1 MNSAPPDLQPARL
14 TYFLQWAAL
23 CLGFWGLDSG
33 IDALFFESNL
43 NYWESFTNQEPFELY
58 FRIGFCSL
66 LTVFYVILERQF
78 REVASLQNQVR
89 SYASHVTNINRLAQV
104 ASWEMDLQNGDC
116 RWSPE
121 LYDLLQLPPQSL
133 SDLHSFA
140 QHLPESELAYF
151 NSSLAAAME
160 VGQPLNI
167 EHRFIDPNG
176 EYRLL
181 RQMGKTSSGPDG
193 RQKLLVAL
201 IDETRQNNNIY
212 NLKLFERVVESAS
225 EAILLTD
232 HQNRIFSANRAFET
246 ITGYNLAEV
255 QGKDPKLL
263 GSGRHGKAYF
273 KGMWSSINQTGFW
286 EGEIWDRRKTG
297 EIYPKHLTI
306 FTLRCHLT
314 NRLVHVGMFH
324 DISAQKELE
333 ASLQHHA
340 FVDPLTGLPNRIQL
354 HHNMV
359 KLTEVAKRKK
369 FGYAVLFIDL
379 DGFKPINDE
388 FGHQVGDQALLH
400 VGNILQGA
408 VRASDYAARLGG
420 DEFVCVLVGNID
432 EATLLNLAEGIL
444 QKIGTPFLVEQQ
456 PLQLGASIGISRF
469 PHHGE
474 EIADLL
480 KKADEAMYQAKRAG
494 KKGIMIWDAK
504 PKEP

>member
-1 MNSAPPDLQPARL
+1 
-14 TYFLQWAAL
+14 
-23 CLGFWGLDSG
+23 
-33 IDALFFESNL
+33 
-43 NYWESFTNQEPFELY
+43 
-58 FRIGFCSL
+58 
-66 LTVFYVILERQF
+66 
-78 REVASLQNQVR
+78 
-89 SYASHVTNINRLAQV
+89 
-104 ASWEMDLQNGDC
+104 
-116 RWSPE
+116 
-121 LYDLLQLPPQSL
+121 
-133 SDLHSFA
+133 
-140 QHLPESELAYF
+140 
-151 NSSLAAAME
+151 
-160 VGQPLNI
+160 
-167 EHRFIDPNG
+167 
-176 EYRLL
+176 
-181 RQMGKTSSGPDG
+181 
-193 RQKLLVAL
+193 
-201 IDETRQNNNIY
+201 
-212 NLKLFERVVESAS
+212 
-225 EAILLTD
+225 
-232 HQNRIFSANRAFET
+232 
-246 ITGYNLAEV
+246 
-255 QGKDPKLL
+255 
-263 GSGRHGKAYF
+263 
-273 KGMWSSINQTGFW
+273 MWSSINQTGFW